1 MGTPRTLA
9 GKLLRAVVLL
19 APAESRDWANAML
32 RELDFIEG
40 EWAALFWALG
50 SATAI
55 FRHAGRNWRKWFQKY
70 TRGQEVVM
78 NGMMKKIVG
87 FVVGMLVALAFAFV
101 AIGLVRLADYLSPAI
116 AQAHIDWTHVL
127 IAEIFAIVAAT
138 LLWRKRTSVSIGI
151 MVFAIVGGAH
161 VAIHYAMR

>member
-55 FRHAGRNWRKWFQKY
+55 FRHAGRNWRKWFQKILGD
-70 TRGQEVVM
+70 RRW
-78 NGMMKKIVG
+78 
-87 FVVGMLVALAFAFV
+87 L
-101 AIGLVRLADYLSPAI
+101 
-116 AQAHIDWTHVL
+116 
-127 IAEIFAIVAAT
+127 
-138 LLWRKRTSVSIGI
+138 
-151 MVFAIVGGAH
+151 
-161 VAIHYAMR
+161 